1 MEVGEVER
9 MSVGGEQ
16 GQKGR
21 NERTKRMWE
30 GTWENSEKSLRDIK
44 RVEGN

>member
-9 MSVGGEQ
+9 MSAGDER

-21 NERTKRMWE
+21 NKEDVGRCV
-30 GTWENSEKSLRDIK
+30 GEK
-44 RVEGN
+44 